1 MKKLKLKKTSF
12 ISLELLINES
22 INESTQIIINQL
34 FLEKLSI
41 LKNDF
46 FYVNNLVLIINDH
59 KTWARIVNTMFQHQA
74 QKSIVY
80 ERYKWIMSFNV
91 LFHFEMNMI
100 ELLLIKHYDSTKS
113 KKSINRFHLR
123 IHVEFWNRKKIRSN
137 NWDFHVA
144 QELILQSYK
153 TRVII
158 VFWIVHKQKTR
169 SNQSKNELDRF
180 KSWIDD
186 VFAFSLF
193 ELMNEIREYLMSFK
207 SFACLN
213 KKLRNHILY
222 VQQVEMYLI
231 LKYVI
236 FRDDIDLF
244 SRMFAQVILLFHE
257 SKKFNYQ
264 MKTLYMF

>member
-1 MKKLKLKKTSF
+1 VKRLKLKKTSF
-12 ISLELLINES
+12 ISFELLINES
-22 INESTQIIINQL
+22 INESIQTIINQL
-34 FLEKLSI
+34 FLEKLNIS
-41 LKNDF
+41 KNDF
-46 FYVNNLVLIINDH
+46 FYVNNLVLIINDY
-59 KTWARIVNTMFQHQA
+59 KTWARIVSTMFQHQA

-80 ERYKWIMSFNV
+80 ERYKWIMSLDA
-91 LFHFEMNMI
+91 LFHLEMNMI
-100 ELLLIKHYDSTKS
+100 EFLLINHYDLTKS
-113 KKSINRFHLR
+113 KKSINRFHLKT
-123 IHVEFWNRKKIRSN
+123 HVEFWNRKNIRSN

-153 TRVII
+153 TRMII

-186 VFAFSLF
+186 VFAFNLF

-213 KKLRNHILY
+213 EKLRNHILY
-222 VQQVEMYLI
+222 VQQIETYLI

-236 FRDDIDLF
+236 SRDDINLF
-244 SRMFAQVILLFHE
+244 SRMFA
-257 SKKFNYQ
+257 
-264 MKTLYMF
+264 